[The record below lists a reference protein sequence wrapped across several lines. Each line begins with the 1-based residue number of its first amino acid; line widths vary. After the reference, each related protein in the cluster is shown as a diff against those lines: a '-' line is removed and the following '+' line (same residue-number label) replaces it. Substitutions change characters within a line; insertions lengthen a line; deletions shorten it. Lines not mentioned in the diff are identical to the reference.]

1 MKTID
6 LTRFNKS
13 RESIIEAGGYSF
25 TIRRPSVLEVHRAV
39 SNGGSVSI
47 DFAADQVVG
56 WSKVNESDLI
66 NGGDPE
72 PLAFDAEVFK
82 AWIADRSDLWQPIV
96 MGVVDAFKRHE
107 EATEAR
113 GNA

>member
-1 MKTID
+1 MKSID
-6 LTRFNKS
+6 LARFNKS
-13 RESIIEAGGYSF
+13 RESTIEAGGHSF
-25 TIRRPSVLEVHRAV
+25 IIRRPSVLEVHRAV

-72 PLAFDAEVFK
+72 PLAFDADVEL
-82 AWIADRSDLWQPIV
+82 ARSRAKQAAALVKPRAAV
-96 MGVVDAFKRHE
+96 
-107 EATEAR
+107 
-113 GNA
+113 